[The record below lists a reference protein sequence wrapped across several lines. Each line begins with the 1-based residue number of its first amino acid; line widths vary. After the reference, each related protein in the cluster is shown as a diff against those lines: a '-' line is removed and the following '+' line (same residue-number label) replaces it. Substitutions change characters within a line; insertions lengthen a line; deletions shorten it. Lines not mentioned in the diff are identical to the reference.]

1 MRSTRRSIQLT
12 QRFGTFNRTDL
23 RVLAEALGRPVPGYP
38 AGTMPTRQAELYKA
52 LQAALTNHLADQEQ
66 SS

>member
-23 RVLAEALGRPVPGYP
+23 RVLAEALGRPVPGFP
-38 AGTMPTRQAELYKA
+38 AGTMSTRQAELYQA
-52 LQAALTNHLADQEQ
+52 VRAALAHHLADQEQ
-66 SS
+66 S